1 MSKQAR
7 SNTMLFIT
15 ALIWGSSFVAQ
26 RAGMDLVGPFTF
38 NGIRT
43 LVGCLVLIPVI
54 LMMDRW
60 RQKSA
65 DEFSPMKQTEEEKKK
80 EKKVLI
86 VGGIACGA
94 ALFVASSLQQIGLV
108 YTTAGKAGFIT
119 SLYIV
124 IVPFLGLLLKRKIR
138 PILWLC
144 VALGTV
150 GLYLLS
156 IKEGFKIGI
165 GDLLVMICAFGFATH
180 ILVIDYFSPKAD
192 GVKMSCLQ
200 FLVCGLLSVPFMI
213 LFETVN
219 WANILQCWFPILY
232 AGAMSCGIAYTL
244 QVVAQKHTDPTVASL
259 ILSLESVLAVIF
271 GVIILNEQV
280 SFREGMGCVVMF
292 AAIILAQIPSKEERQ
307 NRNQQI
313 SN

>member
-1 MSKQAR
+1 MSKKAR
-7 SNTMLFIT
+7 SNAMLFIT

-26 RAGMDLVGPFTF
+26 RAGMDYIGPFTF

-43 LVGCLVLIPVI
+43 LIGCLVLIPVI
-54 LMMDRW
+54 LIMDRW
-60 RQKSA
+60 RKKSA
-65 DEFSPMKQTEEEKKK
+65 DESDLVTQTEEEKKK
-80 EKKVLI
+80 EKKKEKKVLMI
-86 VGGIACGA
+86 GGIACGS

-124 IVPFLGLLLKRKIR
+124 IVPFLGLLLGRKIR
-138 PILWLC
+138 PILWIC

-156 IKEGFKIGI
+156 IKEGFQIGL

-180 ILVIDYFSPKAD
+180 ILVIDHFSPKAD
-192 GVKMSCLQ
+192 GVKLSCIQ
-200 FLVCGLLSVPFMI
+200 FLVCGLLSIPFMA

-219 WANILQCWFPILY
+219 WSDILQCWFPILY

-244 QVVAQKHTDPTVASL
+244 QVIAQKHTDPTVASL

-271 GVIILNEQV
+271 GILILKEQI
-280 SFREGMGCVVMF
+280 SLRETLGCVVMF
-292 AAIILAQIPSKEERQ
+292 TAIILAQLPSKEDRQ
-307 NRNQQI
+307 KLNA
-313 SN
+313 